1 MKLSYYI
8 AGIAILSMSVSA
20 YADGSGEFT
29 QKGETAELPHAY
41 AFRQVDRF
49 DEKKMMTSIVFS
61 TVPIDSAKAAAAP
74 KPSWDIETQVSKQH
88 GGHYVEIDI
97 ADNGTLDGLGFF
109 GSGDSHTGNA
119 EEQPVLTRHDEK
131 HITGTLHTKD
141 DNGGNYNLKFDLDI
155 AASATH

>member
-1 MKLSYYI
+1 VKLSHYI

-20 YADGSGEFT
+20 YADGSGEFA
-29 QKGETAELPHAY
+29 QKGETTKLPHAY

-74 KPSWDIETQVSKQH
+74 KPSWDVVTQVSEQH
-88 GGHYVEIDI
+88 GHYVEIDI
-97 ADNGTLDGLGFF
+97 ADNGTLDGVGFF

-131 HITGTLHTKD
+131 HITGTLRTKD
-141 DNGGNYNLKFDLDI
+141 DNDGNYNLKFDLEI
-155 AASATH
+155 AASVKH